1 MPRLAV
7 ALLFVLTLGAQTA
20 RDLKL
25 ERVAPPLPDK
35 KARWAIVVGVSSY
48 KYAPPAAQL
57 RYAHRDAEEFAK
69 LLRSTEGG
77 AFPSDHVRVLTDG
90 TATVGA
96 IRAALH
102 NWLPKSAGPND
113 IVYIFF
119 AGHAVVAE
127 RNETYFVANDS
138 DPQNLHATGVS
149 FREVNDTLTNK
160 LRAAT
165 VVLFADACHA
175 GGIGWT
181 SDPSQ
186 PSTAQPSLEA
196 LGARDRAVIKLL
208 ASRPSERSFEDERWG
223 GGHGV
228 FTYSVL
234 TALRGAA
241 EREKDGFVRVSELI
255 NYVSRVVPE
264 QTDSK
269 QNPRVAGNFEGSL
282 PMASLP
288 AELRKEEPAA
298 ASALVLGKP
307 ATAVYFDNEYRGAI
321 RQSGELMINSVAGAH
336 ALSLDS
342 PGQGTFD
349 QPLTLRPGQNIF
361 DMQKAPEFALF
372 RLQSALRSGTVLG
385 PNGALEIYKTERF
398 PSSQVAAAEAMIVS
412 ALEDIGQECVSD
424 YVQSTINT
432 LKRSMFLQ
440 AVQAYNTLKSFRP
453 ADTSIEAKSLF
464 CQARAQIASGEFSQA
479 VETLNRSLTVDPQFA
494 CSYNALGVA
503 LSRLDRAKEARSAF
517 ETAGKLTPAWALPPL
532 QIAQQLIA
540 ANDLSGAVP
549 YLEQAARLNP
559 RAIGIH
565 WSLARLYRL
574 LGRGQDFVQLANTTI
589 AIDPNYAPIYSELGQ
604 YYEAAREFAKAAQAY
619 DSYLLLAPNFVDSA
633 DIRKRA
639 QRSRVALEPRAA
651 PTLRRD
657 GDKKR

>member
-1 MPRLAV
+1 MARLAIP
-7 ALLFVLTLGAQTA
+7 LLFVLILGAQTA
-20 RDLKL
+20 RDLKF

-48 KYAPPAAQL
+48 KFAPPAAQL

-69 LLRSTEGG
+69 LLRSPEGG
-77 AFPSDHVRVLTDG
+77 AFPSNHVRVLTDE

-119 AGHAVVAE
+119 AGHAVIAE

-138 DPQNLHATGVS
+138 DPQNLHATGIS

-186 PSTAQPSLEA
+186 PSTAQRSLEA
-196 LGARDRAVIKLL
+196 LGAKDRAVIKLL

-228 FTYSVL
+228 FTYAVL

-255 NYVSRVVPE
+255 DYVSRVVPE
-264 QTDSK
+264 QTGSK

-288 AELRKEEPAA
+288 AELRNEAPPAA
-298 ASALVLGKP
+298 SVLILGRP
-307 ATAVYFDNEYRGAI
+307 ATVVYLDNEYRGAI
-321 RQSGELMINSVAGAH
+321 RQNGELTINSVAGAH
-336 ALSLDS
+336 ALSFDS
-342 PGQGTFD
+342 PNQGTFD
-349 QPLTLRPGQNIF
+349 QPLNLRPGQNVF

-372 RLQSALRSGTVLG
+372 RLQSALRSGI
-385 PNGALEIYKTERF
+385 GALEVYKAERF
-398 PSSQVAAAEAMIVS
+398 PANQVSAAEAMIVTT
-412 ALEDIGQECVSD
+412 LENIGQECVSD
-424 YVQSTINT
+424 YVQSTTNA
-432 LKRSMFLQ
+432 LKRPMFLQ
-440 AVQAYNTLKSFRP
+440 AAQAYNALKSFRP
-453 ADTSIEAKSLF
+453 TDTSIEAKALF
-464 CQARAQIASGEFSQA
+464 CQARAQIAANEFSQA
-479 VETLNRSLTVDPQFA
+479 VETLNRSLTLDPDFA

-503 LSRLDRAKEARSAF
+503 LSRLERPKEARAAF
-517 ETAGKLTPAWALPPL
+517 QTAAKLTPAWALPPL

-540 ANDLSGAVP
+540 ANDLRNAVP
-549 YLEQAARLNP
+549 FLEQAAKLNP

-565 WSLARLYRL
+565 WSLARMYRL
-574 LGRGQDFVQLANTTI
+574 LGRGPEFLQLANATI
-589 AIDPNYAPIYSELGQ
+589 ALDRNYAPIYSELGQ
-604 YYEAAREFAKAAQAY
+604 YYEGAREFAKAAQAY

-633 DIRKRA
+633 DIRRRA
-639 QRSRVALEPRAA
+639 QRSRVALEPRTT
-651 PTLRRD
+651 PTLRRES
-657 GDKKR
+657 DKKR